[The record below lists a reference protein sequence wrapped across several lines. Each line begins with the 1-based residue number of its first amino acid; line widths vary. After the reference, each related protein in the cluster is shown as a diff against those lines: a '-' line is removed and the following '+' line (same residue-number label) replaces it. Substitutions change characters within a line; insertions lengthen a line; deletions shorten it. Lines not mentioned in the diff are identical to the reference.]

1 MTDNIRKRATAIIIR
16 DGNILLVRRV
26 KDGKEYYILPGGG
39 VEPGET
45 VEAAFL
51 RETKEELC
59 IDVVAWKELFT
70 IENVYMP
77 PIATKHSILQTYYC
91 FTVDEYTGT
100 PEIGGD
106 EKASI
111 TPQNQYFIE
120 WVPVG
125 QLVSKSD
132 IYPYEVAQKL
142 AAEYS

>member
-1 MTDNIRKRATAIIIR
+1 MTNRQRATAIIIR
-16 DGNILLVRRV
+16 DWKILLIRRV
-26 KDGKEYYILPGGG
+26 KYGKEYFILPGGG

-45 VEAAFL
+45 AEAAFL

-59 IDVVAWKELFT
+59 IDVVSWKKLFT

-77 PIATKHSILQTYYC
+77 AIATKHPILQTYHC
-91 FTVDEYTGT
+91 FSVDEYKGI
-100 PEIGGD
+100 PEIGGE

-111 TPQNQYFIE
+111 TPQNHYFIE
-120 WVPVG
+120 WVPVA
-125 QLVSKSD
+125 QLASKPE